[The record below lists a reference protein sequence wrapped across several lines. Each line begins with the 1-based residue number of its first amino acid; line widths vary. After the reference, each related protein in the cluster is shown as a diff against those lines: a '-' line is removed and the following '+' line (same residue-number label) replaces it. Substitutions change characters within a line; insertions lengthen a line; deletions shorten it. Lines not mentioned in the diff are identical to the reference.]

1 MVFITP
7 DPNIVLLD
15 EPTAS
20 LDEHTEKE
28 FIERFTRWIGGR
40 TLIIATH
47 RAAVLSLVDRVLVLK
62 DGQLTLDT
70 PKAKLLNKDAREK
83 QNDIQ

>member
-1 MVFITP
+1 MLFR
-7 DPNIVLLD
+7 
-15 EPTAS
+15 S
-20 LDEHTEKE
+20 
-28 FIERFTRWIGGR
+28 R